1 MTEKTILDQLAT
13 EHVEISDMA
22 LQIIKDRGIAEFIAG
37 AIMQRTDGN
46 IGGMLFLLLQVIH
59 HLCEF
64 DDVGMDLDE
73 FLDKLLIAYEKS
85 ATIAA
90 QVEALGETK
99 Q

>member
-13 EHVEISDMA
+13 EHVEMSDMA
-22 LQIIKDRGIAEFIAG
+22 LRIIQDRGIAEFIAG

-46 IGGMLFLLLQVIH
+46 IGGMLPLLLQVIH
-59 HLCEF
+59 QLCEF
-64 DDVGMDLDE
+64 DIVGMELDE

-90 QVEALGETK
+90 QVEAVGETK